1 MRIIAIAVSN
11 RDYKAAPIASNLR
24 VERAWRRA
32 ATYTDPS
39 SCLPFV

>member
-1 MRIIAIAVSN
+1 MMASAN

-24 VERAWRRA
+24 VERACRRA
-32 ATYTDPS
+32 ATYTDPD